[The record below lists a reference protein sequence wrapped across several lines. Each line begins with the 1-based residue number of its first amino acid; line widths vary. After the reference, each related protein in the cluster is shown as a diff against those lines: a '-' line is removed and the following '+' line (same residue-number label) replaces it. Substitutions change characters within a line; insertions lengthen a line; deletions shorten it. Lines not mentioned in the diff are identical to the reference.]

1 MSRGRVLASV
11 GAAFVLCL
19 AVALALDSV
28 RALRR
33 ARVDLAAADRELRL
47 HEERLVSILNGSPD
61 VGERVHAATAAW
73 TQAQARTARHATYRA
88 LATTARDIATIEG
101 RLGDQIAG
109 ALNRHDIAQRRYDDA
124 EALCQS
130 LASTSRGHLAAALM
144 RAQRPCAD

>member
-1 MSRGRVLASV
+1 VLASV
-11 GAAFVLCL
+11 GAAFALCL

-28 RALRR
+28 RALRG
-33 ARVDLAAADRELRL
+33 ARSDLAEADRELRL
-47 HEERLVSILNGSPD
+47 HEERLVSIMDGVPD
-61 VGERVHAATAAW
+61 AGQAVHAATAAW
-73 TQAQARTARHATYRA
+73 ARAEDRTARHAAYRT
-88 LATTARDIATIEG
+88 LATTARHVAAIEG

-144 RAQRPCAD
+144 RVQRPCAD